1 MHYCGRIRRPRG
13 LLRPHQAAGSFMDS
27 SRSCGAVVVGV
38 VAVQELGRRLRCRGS
53 VLTLVA
59 TDPFFFGL
67 GLLGDLAL
75 TFGEC
80 VLMFGD
86 DSLLLLQWNS
96 NRTVQRAV
104 QLV

>member
-1 MHYCGRIRRPRG
+1 M
-13 LLRPHQAAGSFMDS
+13 GSA
-27 SRSCGAVVVGV
+27 RSCGAVIVVV

-53 VLTLVA
+53 ILTLVA
-59 TDPFFFGL
+59 ADPFFFGL
-67 GLLGDLAL
+67 GLFGDLAL
-75 TFGEC
+75 AFGEC